1 MKLRELKGGHGYV
14 TAYNLTIGS
23 KEARDAGFV
32 NEKGERFEL
41 KKTVDTENKRII
53 IELNSLSQPD
63 ETWIYI
69 SMHLYLILL

>member
-41 KKTVDTENKRII
+41 KKTIDAKNKRII
-53 IELNSLSQPD
+53 IEIDSSSQSNV
-63 ETWIYI
+63 T
-69 SMHLYLILL
+69 

>member
-32 NEKGERFEL
+32 NEKGERLEL
-41 KKTVDTENKRII
+41 KKQLTRRIK
-53 IELNSLSQPD
+53 E
-63 ETWIYI
+63 
-69 SMHLYLILL
+69 

>member
-41 KKTVDTENKRII
+41 KKQLTQRTKE
-53 IELNSLSQPD
+53 
-63 ETWIYI
+63 
-69 SMHLYLILL
+69 